1 MLFGGGEYL
10 NLQRGQRLK
19 LTDLTTLDQLIVT
32 LKARGSAPEYDASC
46 FGIDASDKLADDRYM
61 TFYNQPRSPEGAVQY
76 AAQSGGHT
84 FTLELGRLPAS
95 INKLVLTLIA
105 AEPHGLN
112 GVQEGAVTIQE
123 SSGKELA
130 RFAFSG
136 RDFTQEKAIMALELY
151 RKDGLWRVHASGQ
164 GFNGG
169 LAALVHHFGGEVAA
183 PTAPTPSSSPPP
195 PVLPSMAAPT
205 SPPPSSVSLTKVTLQ
220 KQGESARI
228 NLKKDA
234 SNKMHINLN
243 WDKTS
248 KGGFLGF
255 GARSSDL
262 DLGCMFEMQDGNKG
276 VIQALGGRLGTRVQ
290 PPFIYLDHD
299 DRSGASATGENL
311 YIERPDLIQRVLIF
325 AFIYEGADQGFRGV
339 NGRLRLTDPAG
350 NEVNI
355 NLNNPDASRT
365 FCAVAMIENV
375 GGAVSVCKEE
385 RYFGDHEDTD
395 HYYRFGFRWSAGSKD

>member
-1 MLFGGGEYL
+1 L

-19 LTDLTTLDQLIVT
+19 LIDITTLNQLIVT

-46 FGIDASDKLADDRYM
+46 FGVDASDKLADDRYM
-61 TFYNQPRSPEGAVQY
+61 TFYNQPRTPEGAVQY
-76 AAQSGGHT
+76 AAQNGGHA
-84 FTLELGRLPAS
+84 FTLELGRLPTS
-95 INKLVLTLIA
+95 INKLVMTLIA
-105 AEPHGLN
+105 TEPHGLN
-112 GVQEGAVTIQE
+112 SVQEGAVTIQE
-123 SSGKELA
+123 PSGREVA

-136 RDFTQEKAIMALELY
+136 QDFTQEKAIMALELY

-164 GFNGG
+164 GFSGG

-183 PTAPTPSSSPPP
+183 PAPALASAAAPPTLSPTAFPSVTPPIASPAPPP
-195 PVLPSMAAPT
+195 
-205 SPPPSSVSLTKVTLQ
+205 SVSLTKVTLQ
-220 KQGESARI
+220 KQGDSARI

-234 SNKMHINLN
+234 SNKMHVNLN

-262 DLGCMFEMQDGNKG
+262 DLGCMFEMQDGGKG
-276 VIQALGGRLGTRVQ
+276 VIQALGRRLGARNQ
-290 PPFIYLDHD
+290 LPFIYLDHD
-299 DRSGASATGENL
+299 DRNGASANGENL
-311 YIERPDLIQRVLIF
+311 YIERPDLIKRVLIF
-325 AFIYEGADQGFRGV
+325 AFIYEGANQGFRDV
-339 NGRLRLTDPAG
+339 NGRLRLTDPVG
-350 NEVNI
+350 NEVSI

-375 GGAVSVCKEE
+375 GGAVAVRKEE

-395 HYYRFGFRWSAGSKD
+395 QYYRFGFRWQAGSKD